1 MRVKQSE
8 GRIIADR
15 ADVAEMIG
23 EPFEFR
29 HQGTEISRARR
40 NGNFE
45 CRFHG
50 GGKGPSIGD
59 RAVARDPA
67 GKARSLIERRI
78 HHQPIDAFV
87 HIAEP
92 FFEPHDNFAIGGKA
106 KMAGLDNAGMHGSH
120 RNLMQRFAVCRQKCV
135 RRAGRVGRLRV
146 PTRIFNAEAAVIEPR
161 ALIRRTLWRESEEIV
176 DRAFE
181 PQGGQMNARDRWE
194 MSVGAGETE
203 DRNLERLVERDRH
216 MDGPRIGPKA
226 HEIALAL
233 GDLARRADP

>member
-1 MRVKQSE
+1 MGVKQSE

-29 HQGTEISRARR
+29 HQGAEISRARR

-67 GKARSLIERRI
+67 GKARGLIERRI
-78 HHQPIDAFV
+78 HHQPVDAFV

-92 FFEPHDNFAIGGKA
+92 LFEPHDNFAIGGKA
-106 KMAGLDNAGMHGSH
+106 KMTGLDNAGMHGS
-120 RNLMQRFAVCRQKCV
+120 RREFDAEV
-135 RRAGRVGRLRV
+135 RRPPAETRKARRQSWQAARPRKDIQRRSGR
-146 PTRIFNAEAAVIEPR
+146 
-161 ALIRRTLWRESEEIV
+161 
-176 DRAFE
+176 DRATGVD
-181 PQGGQMNARDRWE
+181 PA
-194 MSVGAGETE
+194 
-203 DRNLERLVERDRH
+203 NLV
-216 MDGPRIGPKA
+216 A
-226 HEIALAL
+226 
-233 GDLARRADP
+233 